1 MVREFEGREYLVA
14 IRRQKGKPAA
24 EVLAEMLPRLIGSLR
39 FTLAM
44 RWERTG
50 AVFSRPIRWLVALL
64 DDQVVDFTFAG
75 VRSGRTSRG
84 LRSLG
89 SPTLVISRAE
99 DYLATMATHDVI
111 VDAQERREL
120 VRRQVEALAKEAGGE
135 VASDSALLDEVT
147 NLVEYPTAILGRF
160 DPAYLTLPKEVLIA
174 VMEKHQRYFPVFSN
188 GVLLSCFIAVA
199 NGKWQEVDGIRHVN
213 EEVLRARY
221 ADAAFFYQADIR
233 KPLADYL
240 PRLGTLTFQERLG
253 SMKDKAERLARL
265 VPLLAGMLGVPAA
278 EERMAM
284 RAAQLAKADLTTQMV
299 VEHTSL
305 QGVMGREYALKSGEV
320 VAVAQAI
327 HEHYLPR
334 YAGDEL
340 PASLPG
346 ILVGLADRLDSLV
359 GLFAVGLAP
368 TGSADRYGLRR
379 AALGLVQILVG
390 RGISLDLPQAAR
402 AAAMLMPVTV
412 SEAQLREVSDF
423 IGQRLR
429 AWWLDSGYRYD
440 LVDAALSA
448 RGNNPYRAYQTL
460 TALTEWVKC
469 EEFSRILT
477 TYSRPSRITKEL
489 PELLP
494 LNPALLAEPAAAR
507 LYAAYLE
514 AEKRMESV
522 QDVDGLFAVLAPLAK
537 PIAAFFYDIFV
548 MVEDK
553 TLREARLALLQRIAG
568 LAEGIVDLT
577 KVQGY

>member
-1 MVREFEGREYLVA
+1 
-14 IRRQKGKPAA
+14 
-24 EVLAEMLPRLIGSLR
+24 
-39 FTLAM
+39 
-44 RWERTG
+44 
-50 AVFSRPIRWLVALL
+50 
-64 DDQVVDFTFAG
+64 
-75 VRSGRTSRG
+75 
-84 LRSLG
+84 
-89 SPTLVISRAE
+89 
-99 DYLATMATHDVI
+99 
-111 VDAQERREL
+111 
-120 VRRQVEALAKEAGGE
+120 
-135 VASDSALLDEVT
+135 
-147 NLVEYPTAILGRF
+147 
-160 DPAYLTLPKEVLIA
+160 
-174 VMEKHQRYFPVFSN
+174 
-188 GVLLSCFIAVA
+188 LSCFIAVA

-494 LNPALLAEPAAAR
+494 LNRALLAEPAAAR
-507 LYAAYLE
+507 LYEAYQE